1 MENLLEQ
8 FDQAVS
14 SFKTEIE
21 KFNSKGNKAA
31 GVRARKALQDLKNV
45 SQELR
50 KAVSE
55 KTNSL

>member
-1 MENLLEQ
+1 MEDLIQQ
-8 FDQAVS
+8 FDQQVEAFRS
-14 SFKTEIE
+14 EII

-31 GVRARKALQDLKNV
+31 GVRARKALQDIKNT

-50 KAVSE
+50 KAVTE

>member
-1 MENLLEQ
+1 MENLLSQ
-8 FDQAVS
+8 FDETVA

-31 GVRARKALQDLKNV
+31 GVRARKALMQLKNIG
-45 SQELR
+45 QELR
-50 KAVSE
+50 KAVTE